1 MPGRK
6 GQPVKEPESK
16 CLSRRTKE
24 KGQKSSPEKCESE
37 WDRPMFLILSFPH
50 FFTLFSSQNRFLL
63 AWNKITATKNE

>member
-50 FFTLFSSQNRFLL
+50 FFYTLLLPESIFACLEQDNRH
-63 AWNKITATKNE
+63 